1 MEEKPNYY
9 AVIPANVRYDK
20 KLSANQKLLY
30 GEITSLCNK
39 TGECWATND
48 YFAKLYEVSKVS
60 ISLWIKN
67 LVKQGYIIS
76 EIQRGS
82 NKEILKRSLRIFGEG
97 IKENLNTPIKENLK
111 ENNTSMNNTSMNNT
125 RKNITENKF
134 SELFDDFWK
143 EYPKRRTDKQKC
155 KKKFLKFDLD
165 IQKKII
171 EDVKNR
177 KENDEKWIKGF
188 VPMTSTY
195 LNNQKWE
202 DDLEVKEKLKV
213 YYLDGL
219 K

>member
-9 AVIPANVRYDK
+9 AVIPANVRYNK

-48 YFAKLYEVSKVS
+48 YFAKLYGVSKVS

-67 LVKQGYIIS
+67 LVNEEYITS
-76 EIQRGS
+76 EIVKGS
-82 NKEILKRSLRIFGEG
+82 NKEILKRSLRILNDPL
-97 IKENLNTPIKENLK
+97 KENLNTPIKENLK
-111 ENNTSMNNTSMNNT
+111 ENNTSNNNTSIIIK
-125 RKNITENKF
+125 KNITENEF
-134 SELFDDFWK
+134 SELFDEFWD
-143 EYPKRRTDKQKC
+143 EYPKRRVDKAKC
-155 KKKFLKFDLD
+155 KTKFLKLDLE

-177 KENDEKWIKGF
+177 KENDEKWVKGF

-213 YYLDGL
+213 YYLDEL